1 MAFKSAN
8 LTLLV
13 PRVGSGE
20 NLVGD
25 DGGYGVAIW
34 AYRDLT
40 AQDDLAAMQ
49 VDEFITDAADYGIAI
64 GDVVIMVEEG
74 VDASWMLVSA
84 FTGGNAD
91 TIVVS
96 NP

>member
-8 LTLLV
+8 LTCLI
-13 PRVGSGE
+13 PRVGEGE
-20 NLVGD
+20 NLEAD
-25 DGGYGVAIW
+25 DGGYGVAVW
-34 AYRDLT
+34 SYRSIT
-40 AQDDLAAMQ
+40 ANDNLAAMQ
-49 VDEFITDAADYGIAI
+49 TDEFITDAADYGIRI
-64 GDVVIMVEEG
+64 GDVVIMVEDG

>member
-8 LTLLV
+8 LTLLI

-20 NLVGD
+20 NLEAD
-25 DGGYGVAIW
+25 DGGYGVAVF
-34 AYRDLT
+34 AYRSIT
-40 AQDDLAAMQ
+40 ANDNLAAMQ
-49 VDEFITDAADYGIAI
+49 TDEFITNAADYGVAI
-64 GDVVIMVEEG
+64 GDVIIMVEDG

-91 TIVVS
+91 TIIVS